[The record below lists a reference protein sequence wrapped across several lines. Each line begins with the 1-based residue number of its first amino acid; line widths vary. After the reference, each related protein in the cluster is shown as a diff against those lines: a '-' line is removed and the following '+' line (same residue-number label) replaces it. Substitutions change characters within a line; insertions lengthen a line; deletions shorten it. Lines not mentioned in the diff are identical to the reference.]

1 MNQQADV
8 WPLLKH
14 GTDPRVRTYL
24 IHRLAG
30 LGTDVS
36 VVIRRLADE
45 PDITILRELLLSLGE
60 FDEASL
66 PAEQRKI
73 LLPKLHEMY
82 TMESDPGLHAAAEWL
97 LRTWKQETWL
107 KQVNDQWATERATQE
122 KRLEGIQQLLMH
134 AKARVP
140 SQWYVNGQGQTMVV
154 IAGPVVFVMG
164 SPATEAH
171 RQAEET
177 QHKVR
182 IDRTFAIAG
191 KSVTVEQYRKFDPGY
206 ESKSLEFRARTDF
219 PAVRIDW
226 YMAAEYCNWL
236 SVQERIPAEQQCYQ
250 TKGAGIQPKANYLS
264 LIGYRL
270 PTEAEMEFAIRAEA
284 RNERLFRRRR
294 RPPAEVCVVY
304 EELAGQD
311 MAGRILEAQRF
322 RIVRR
327 AREREH
333 LV

>member
-1 MNQQADV
+1 M
-8 WPLLKH
+8 
-14 GTDPRVRTYL
+14 
-24 IHRLAG
+24 
-30 LGTDVS
+30 
-36 VVIRRLADE
+36 
-45 PDITILRELLLSLGE
+45 
-60 FDEASL
+60 
-66 PAEQRKI
+66 
-73 LLPKLHEMY
+73 
-82 TMESDPGLHAAAEWL
+82 
-97 LRTWKQETWL
+97 

-191 KSVTVEQYRKFDPGY
+191 KPVTVEQYRKFDPGY

-284 RNERLFRRRR
+284 RTSGYFGEGEDLLPKYAWYMKNSRDRIWPAGYLKPNDFGLFDVHGNVNTWCEESYHEYPRGAETSDDKEYDIASAPTPLRVVRGGSFDHPASSVR
-294 RPPAEVCVVY
+294 SAYRDYYPPSFRDIYVGLRVARTLRPSPE
-304 EELAGQD
+304 
-311 MAGRILEAQRF
+311 AGRRSSP
-322 RIVRR
+322 
-327 AREREH
+327 
-333 LV
+333 